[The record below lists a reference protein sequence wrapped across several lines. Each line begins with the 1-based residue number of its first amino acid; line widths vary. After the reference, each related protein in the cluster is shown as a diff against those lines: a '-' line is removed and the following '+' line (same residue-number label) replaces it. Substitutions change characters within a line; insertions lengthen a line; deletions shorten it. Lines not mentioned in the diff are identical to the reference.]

1 MKQKFDYQDLVRR
14 GFEIH
19 TPIDSVYFNQHGY
32 HPVYLTKEVAP
43 GIKFEWDH
51 ETRYL
56 VLSRL
61 TDDASYL
68 AKMPI
73 LSLLQLDTL
82 TVFFTQTR
90 EEYLAKKEPPA
101 KYDPAYY
108 A

>member
-1 MKQKFDYQDLVRR
+1 MKSKFDYQDLIDRE
-14 GFEIH
+14 FEEH
-19 TPIDSVYFNQHGY
+19 NSTDSVYHRQHGHY
-32 HPVYLTKEVAP
+32 PILLTKKVAE
-43 GIKFEWDH
+43 GIQFEWDH

-61 TDDASYL
+61 TDDGSYL

-73 LSLLQLDTL
+73 LSLIQLDEL

-90 EEYLAKKEPPA
+90 EEYLESQKPP
-101 KYDPAYY
+101 KYGPALL

>member
-1 MKQKFDYQDLVRR
+1 MKSKFDYQDLIDR
-14 GFEIH
+14 GFEEH
-19 TPIDSVYFNQHGY
+19 NPTDSVYHRQHGHY
-32 HPVYLTKEVAP
+32 PIHLTKIVAE
-43 GIKFEWDH
+43 GVQFEWDH

-61 TDDASYL
+61 TDNGSYL

-73 LSLLQLDTL
+73 LSLIQLDTL

-101 KYDPAYY
+101 KYDPAYC